1 MVFSKLPVFELVYDC
16 KLCSFTQ
23 QMFMKCHVLGTL
35 LGVRAHDREQKSLKA
50 RRANIPVD
58 SKSVDDVS
66 VKVQTEKQKLPWI

>member
-35 LGVRAHDREQKSLKA
+35 LGVRAHDSEQKSLKA
-50 RRANIPVD
+50 CRANVPVD

-66 VKVQTEKQKLPWI
+66 VKVQTEKQKLPWV